1 MSPQTF
7 EEVATT
13 EVDHLYRGALFLSGG
28 DEDAAEALLLWTLTR
43 AFHAYRS
50 AQEVGDAARWLE
62 GRLVGEF
69 ISASNAAGLDANE
82 AWPGSQE
89 PPTRRVGKVD
99 SRALAFAAGRVPF
112 RARAALWLV
121 VLRRWK
127 YEDVARTL
135 GVSGDDVKNLLKYR
149 DALVGAAL
157 GGAGERNGT
166 DSLLT

>member
-1 MSPQTF
+1 MSQQTF
-7 EEVATT
+7 EELATA
-13 EVDHLYRGALFLSGG
+13 EVDHLYQGALFLSGG
-28 DEDAAEALLLWTLTR
+28 DEDAAEGLLLWTLTR
-43 AFHAYRS
+43 SFHAYRS
-50 AQEVGDAARWLE
+50 AQKLVDPARWLE
-62 GRLVGEF
+62 GRLVDEF
-69 ISASNAAGLDANE
+69 LSASRAAGLDADQ

-89 PPTRRVGKVD
+89 RPMRPVRGVD

-112 RARAALWLV
+112 RARAVLWLV

-127 YEDVARTL
+127 YEDVAHTL

-166 DSLLT
+166 DGGIT